1 MDLYLNKFM
10 PMQIYHLINEAIQG
24 SLQNASLQTQFDGL
38 SVINQRARVLFMQCL
53 SVDLSASTKKVEG
66 SLFMTEQLD
75 PIRNDLSMLE
85 IKNKLA
91 EEKSQNEEKYREKE
105 ERKKLKKSNEQE
117 FENMLYSNENLYK
130 LSNDMWK

>member
-38 SVINQRARVLFMQCL
+38 SVINQRARVLFMQCA